1 MKNNCNKIA
10 VIGCGYV
17 GLSLSVLLS
26 TKNEVVALDV
36 CLSKVDKIN
45 KRINYINDDYID
57 NYFRNNKLNLK
68 ATLNYDEAIIRAK
81 YAIVCVPTNY
91 NNKTNS
97 LDTSIVEK
105 TIERV
110 LEINDKVIIIIK
122 STIPVGFT
130 DRMRKK
136 YKYENII
143 FSPEFLR
150 EGSALYDCLH
160 PSRIIIGQISEEASA
175 FAQLLLN
182 CTLKKDVEVKY
193 MDSTEA
199 ECVKLFSNTYLAL
212 RVAYFNELDSFCEV
226 NNLNTKDI
234 IEGVCLDERIGN
246 YYNNPSFGYGG
257 YCLPKDVKQIQ
268 HYFSNINGNVIK
280 SITKSNE
287 SRKKHISNII
297 LKLKPKVVGIYRL
310 TTKNNSD
317 NFRQAAIID
326 IMKYLSKEKIEI
338 LIYEPLLENN
348 TFNGYKVEKDI
359 EKFKKESDVIIANR
373 KTRNLDDVSKKV
385 YSRDIF
391 YKD

>member
-1 MKNNCNKIA
+1 
-10 VIGCGYV
+10 
-17 GLSLSVLLS
+17 
-26 TKNEVVALDV
+26 
-36 CLSKVDKIN
+36 
-45 KRINYINDDYID
+45 
-57 NYFRNNKLNLK
+57 
-68 ATLNYDEAIIRAK
+68 
-81 YAIVCVPTNY
+81 
-91 NNKTNS
+91 
-97 LDTSIVEK
+97 
-105 TIERV
+105 
-110 LEINDKVIIIIK
+110 
-122 STIPVGFT
+122 
-130 DRMRKK
+130 
-136 YKYENII
+136 
-143 FSPEFLR
+143 
-150 EGSALYDCLH
+150 
-160 PSRIIIGQISEEASA
+160 
-175 FAQLLLN
+175 
-182 CTLKKDVEVKY
+182 

>member
-150 EGSALYDCLH
+150 EGSALYDCL
-160 PSRIIIGQISEEASA
+160 
-175 FAQLLLN
+175 QLYI
-182 CTLKKDVEVKY
+182 KKG
-193 MDSTEA
+193 
-199 ECVKLFSNTYLAL
+199 C
-212 RVAYFNELDSFCEV
+212 
-226 NNLNTKDI
+226 
-234 IEGVCLDERIGN
+234 
-246 YYNNPSFGYGG
+246 
-257 YCLPKDVKQIQ
+257 
-268 HYFSNINGNVIK
+268 
-280 SITKSNE
+280 
-287 SRKKHISNII
+287 
-297 LKLKPKVVGIYRL
+297 
-310 TTKNNSD
+310 
-317 NFRQAAIID
+317 
-326 IMKYLSKEKIEI
+326 
-338 LIYEPLLENN
+338 
-348 TFNGYKVEKDI
+348 
-359 EKFKKESDVIIANR
+359 
-373 KTRNLDDVSKKV
+373 
-385 YSRDIF
+385 
-391 YKD
+391 